1 MELLTRKHCPDCEET
16 LIIDCVEDIKNKD
29 TEAET

>member
-1 MELLTRKHCPDCEET
+1 MELFTREHCLNCQET
-16 LIIDCVEDIKNKD
+16 LNNVCVEDIKNKD